1 MATMKKA
8 QAGIKKAVSKMVPG
22 EMTGKMYKKSAIDAI
37 GDKQAKELDKV
48 SMLGK
53 AAMAKKK
60 APKFDPNKK
69 YTWEYGAEFVL
80 NGKDFGMILNALR
93 AVINTKEAQ
102 TILLAKQAGDA
113 LEEVLEHAVNA
124 GVVVELPE
132 NKASL

>member
-1 MATMKKA
+1 MAE
-8 QAGIKKAVSKMVPG
+8 I
-22 EMTGKMYKKSAIDAI
+22 IDLQ
-37 GDKQAKELDKV
+37 GQQPQ
-48 SMLGK
+48 
-53 AAMAKKK
+53 

-113 LEEVLEHAVNA
+113 LEDLLEKGVEV

-132 NKASL
+132 NKASI